1 MDLFVQFGSAWR
13 AEATPPS
20 LTPPH
25 LRTGVPFGQHTRQPR
40 QLPAAAPLHPAQ
52 VLGRRVLRYGGP
64 GKGHAHKHEMCYQ
77 AHGRRGVFHHT
88 EDAKRLLRELKLLK
102 HLGSHTNI
110 VRMADTFHG

>member
-1 MDLFVQFGSAWR
+1 M
-13 AEATPPS
+13 PPS

-110 VRMADTFHG
+110 VRMAYIFHG